1 MQTTHKIKRFLV
13 KYLIRDWFLLTTN
26 ESELIHIILEEI
38 LNKHSL
44 TVRCLLHQTIC
55 SQLTTCNSVVILQ
68 PISPPYIS
76 NSSMQLTCPN
86 CRANVLTKI
95 NYKLGALPWLLCG
108 GLCLFGLWCGCQ
120 FIPFCMNSCKDVE
133 HYCSNCNRFLGVNRR
148 I

>member
-1 MQTTHKIKRFLV
+1 MDPKVSH
-13 KYLIRDWFLLTTN
+13 
-26 ESELIHIILEEI
+26 
-38 LNKHSL
+38 LNQPNSYQNQFQPGFNVPPPPDYIQS
-44 TVRCLLHQTIC
+44 TQYMYNP
-55 SQLTTCNSVVILQ
+55 NSVVILQ
-68 PISPPYIS
+68 PISPSYIS
-76 NSSMQLTCPN
+76 NSPMQLTCPN